1 MSEAFPD
8 IPKIKYEGPKSK
20 NSLSFKHY
28 NADEIVGGKKM
39 RVELVQ
45 YDYQTNEQRAQQLA
59 EKLIVDDKVNFLL
72 APFGSGH
79 TKVVAGVAERYG
91 VPIEYEELSPN
102 EARELERGKRIER
115 LLDRCG
121 FKVRGLMVMD
131 GSKRSSH
138 GNAYFTGFG
147 KTKRIVFFDTLLEK
161 LSVDEVE
168 AVLAHELGHF
178 HHRDIL
184 RAMARL
190 ALRLGKRGLLLPPA
204 SAGEAALVEGISVY
218 GVRTLADLVK
228 EAKARPEGLSYG
240 TPGIGTPHHIS
251 GEMLQKATGIK
262 LTQITYR
269 GTAPSVNDLLAG
281 QIPLIIATTISIM
294 PLLQSGKVHAII
306 TADQKRSAVLP
317 DVPTLE
323 ESGHPGFDVESVA
336 GLVAPAGTPPAIVR
350 MISEAAQAAAQEP
363 ELRKKLVEL
372 GYDVVAGA
380 PDGFAKKI
388 EADNRKYGKL
398 IPELGLISKQ

>member
-1 MSEAFPD
+1 MLSARLKSIGVVLALCAASTGVQAQDDFPARPITILVSQAAGGGND
-8 IPKIKYEGPKSK
+8 ILARLFAERLTAKLGKTVLVENKVGAGGMIGATAGAKSAPDGYT
-20 NSLSFKHY
+20 LLMLT
-28 NADEIVGGKKM
+28 NADVM
-39 RVELVQ
+39 NQHMQANAPFNVQ
-45 YDYQTNEQRAQQLA
+45 RDFAP
-59 EKLIVDDKVNFLL
+59 VSLL
-72 APFGSGH
+72 ATAPLVLLTQANGS
-79 TKVVAGVAERYG
+79 
-91 VPIEYEELSPN
+91 IQ
-102 EARELERGKRIER
+102 
-115 LLDRCG
+115 
-121 FKVRGLMVMD
+121 
-131 GSKRSSH
+131 
-138 GNAYFTGFG
+138 
-147 KTKRIVFFDTLLEK
+147 
-161 LSVDEVE
+161 
-168 AVLAHELGHF
+168 
-178 HHRDIL
+178 
-184 RAMARL
+184 
-190 ALRLGKRGLLLPPA
+190 
-204 SAGEAALVEGISVY
+204 
-218 GVRTLADLVK
+218 TLADLVK